1 MIKRDE
7 FGDPMSPFLW
17 AQCEQP
23 SIFAKDLRFT
33 GRYKVPTSPLSITIS
48 NKFII
53 NNAPLP
59 AYSKA
64 KHGNR

>member
-7 FGDPMSPFLW
+7 FGDPITPFLW
-17 AQCEQP
+17 AQCKQP

-33 GRYKVPTSPLSITIS
+33 GRYKVPTSPVSITIKQV
-48 NKFII
+48 N
-53 NNAPLP
+53 

-64 KHGNR
+64 KHGNS